1 MAFLTLIIG
10 FLVGF
15 ILGGM
20 AGVSQKQKNN
30 DESRP
35 SQPPPVPIVKPATPE
50 RRNSKNLPKG
60 SVMLTEGKTRGNVK

>member
-20 AGVSQKQKNN
+20 GGVSQKQKNN
-30 DESRP
+30 DELRP
-35 SQPPPVPIVKPATPE
+35 SHVPPAPMINQPSPM

-60 SVMLTEGKTRGNVK
+60 SVILTEGKTRGNVK